1 VVAGIILTNLNSC
14 LLSIDEI
21 GKVGFLAAA
30 KEQRA
35 EGRGFFSFFLVES
48 EGKGLNTTTILLGH
62 KII

>member
-1 VVAGIILTNLNSC
+1 